1 MKLLYKPFALV
12 LALVAGKLAVGLFDT
27 IWSWIDEDDAPDAK
41 AIEAPMQK
49 ILLAAAIQG
58 AVTKGTHAAVA
69 RGGAK
74 GWERVFGVSP
84 TENETTLA

>member
-1 MKLLYKPFALV
+1 
-12 LALVAGKLAVGLFDT
+12 
-27 IWSWIDEDDAPDAK
+27 
-41 AIEAPMQK
+41 MQK

-74 GWERVFGVSP
+74 GWERMFGVSP